1 MKRLIKKSE
10 NLNIDVYEIANK
22 FEQENNEI
30 EQAVDHFTKLLSED
44 NFLGFQSVE
53 QIEQKIIESVASNS
67 ELYDKFND
75 YFLTEYNVDLSEN
88 YDLEQELF
96 KYISNKADR
105 FIDTDYIKNLL

>member
-10 NLNIDVYEIANK
+10 NLNIDIYECANK

-30 EQAVDHFTKLLSED
+30 EQAVNHFTKLLSED
-44 NFLGFQSVE
+44 NFLGFKSVE
-53 QIEQKIIESVASNS
+53 QIEQKIIEFVVSNDD
-67 ELYDKFND
+67 LYDKFYD
-75 YFLTEYNVDLSEN
+75 YFLTEYNIDLSED

-96 KYISNKADR
+96 KYMCNKADR